1 MLACAETW
9 SEGTAE
15 LRAFETFN
23 RPRVMTASPR
33 HRGLVQRVWES
44 NGPIWLADLSREV
57 GMLRAG
63 AALTAGLRT
72 AFAFPILIGDSL
84 YGVMEFSVARRGRE
98 LAVRM
103 ALGADASSLRTMV
116 LGEGMRVATIGVVL
130 GLAGALAVSRGLEQ
144 LLYEVQP
151 HDPATMTIAAVL
163 FLAIAAT
170 ATVLPARR
178 ATRVNPAV
186 TLRSD

>member
-1 MLACAETW
+1 LAVIREAVHTLDPEQPIARTW
-9 SEGTAE
+9 TA
-15 LRAFETFN
+15 AD
-23 RPRVMTASPR
+23 A
-33 HRGLVQRVWES
+33 
-44 NGPIWLADLSREV
+44 LADQEAEPRFVVTLINLLASIAVALAAV
-57 GMLRAG
+57 G
-63 AALTAGLRT
+63 
-72 AFAFPILIGDSL
+72 L